1 MRRSRNRNSRIT
13 LPQDGL
19 TRVLLGLFVVV
30 GIATAIVAFIAV
42 RYVTATQTMVNLP
55 GDAVISSSAGTATGP
70 LLQPDTGPTPRPWDG
85 VSRINL
91 LLMGLDAR
99 DWEKGETP
107 RTDTMILFTIDPL
120 TKTAGMLSIPR
131 DLWVNIPGFDY
142 AKINTAYF
150 LGETN
155 QLPGGGPGLAVKT
168 VEEFLGVP
176 INYYCQ
182 VDFEAFVKFIDDI
195 DGIKVHVTEQLVV
208 DPIGQ
213 WNTQVL
219 EPGAYVLSGRMA
231 LAYVRARK
239 GSGDD
244 FGRAQRQQEA
254 ILAIRTAILKW
265 NLMPKLIANAPSIY
279 ADLSSGVH
287 TNLSLDQII
296 QLGLLAEQI
305 PDENIKQAFI
315 GTEQIEFATSP
326 DGLDILR
333 PIPDKV
339 RIVRDEIFTIS
350 GPVAPIEVSTDP
362 TELMKAEN
370 ARVSILNGT
379 GTGGLAGKTGDYL
392 KGLGVNVTEVGD
404 GQAQGATTMI
414 IYSAKPYT
422 AAYLAQLM
430 NIPTSLILNRYDPNA
445 TTDIQ
450 IILGNDWAASNK
462 MP

>member
-1 MRRSRNRNSRIT
+1 
-13 LPQDGL
+13 
-19 TRVLLGLFVVV
+19 
-30 GIATAIVAFIAV
+30 
-42 RYVTATQTMVNLP
+42 
-55 GDAVISSSAGTATGP
+55 
-70 LLQPDTGPTPRPWDG
+70 
-85 VSRINL
+85 
-91 LLMGLDAR
+91 
-99 DWEKGETP
+99 
-107 RTDTMILFTIDPL
+107 
-120 TKTAGMLSIPR
+120 
-131 DLWVNIPGFDY
+131 VNIPGYDY
-142 AKINTAYF
+142 AKINTAYYI
-150 LGETN
+150 GEIN

-168 VEEFLGVP
+168 VEELLGVP
-176 INYYCQ
+176 INYYAQ

-195 DGIKVHVTEQLVV
+195 GGLPVEITEPITL

-213 WNTQVL
+213 WNTVTF
-219 EPGAYVLSGRMA
+219 EPGPYTLTGRWA

-254 ILAIRTAILKW
+254 IIAIRNQILDF
-265 NLMPKLIANAPSIY
+265 NQTPTLIANAPTIY

-305 PDENIKQAFI
+305 PIENIKQAYI

-339 RIVRDEIFTIS
+339 RLVRDEIFTIG
-350 GPVAPIEVSTDP
+350 GPVSPVEVSTDP
-362 TELMKAEN
+362 TELMKVEN

-392 KGLGVNVTEVGD
+392 KGLGVNVTDVGD

-414 IYSAKPYT
+414 IYSAKPFT

-450 IILGNDWAASNK
+450 IILGNDWATSNK

>member
-1 MRRSRNRNSRIT
+1 MRRSRNRSTRIT
-13 LPQDGL
+13 IPQDGL

-30 GIATAIVAFIAV
+30 GLATAVVAFIAI
-42 RYVTATQTMVNLP
+42 RYVVATQSLFDIP
-55 GDAVISSSAGTATGP
+55 GDPVISSAAGTSTGP
-70 LLQPDTGPTPRPWDG
+70 LLQANTGPTPRPWDG
-85 VSRINL
+85 VSRVNL
-91 LLMGLDAR
+91 LIMGLDAR
-99 DWEKGETP
+99 DWEKGEIP

-142 AKINTAYF
+142 GKINTAYF
-150 LGETN
+150 IGEGN
-155 QLPGGGPGLAVKT
+155 QLPGYGPGLAVKT
-168 VEEFLGVP
+168 VEELLGVP
-176 INYYCQ
+176 INYYAQ
-182 VDFEAFVKFIDDI
+182 IDFEAFVKFIDDI
-195 DGIKVHVTEQLVV
+195 DGIKVTITETLVV

-213 WNTQVL
+213 WNTHIL
-219 EPGAYVLSGRMA
+219 EPGRYVLSGRMA

-265 NLMPKLIANAPSIY
+265 DLMPKLIANAPAIY

-287 TNLSLDQII
+287 TNLTLEQII
-296 QLGLLAEQI
+296 QLALLAEKI
-305 PDENIKQAFI
+305 PVENIKQQLI
-315 GTEQIEFATSP
+315 GAEQVEFATSP
-326 DGLDILR
+326 DGLDILK
-333 PIPDKV
+333 PIPDKI
-339 RIVRDEIFTIS
+339 RIVRDEIFSTS
-350 GPVAPIEVSTDP
+350 GPVSPVEVSTNPID
-362 TELMKAEN
+362 LVKIEN

-379 GTGGLAGKTGDYL
+379 ATGGLAGTTGDYL
-392 KGLGVNVTEVGD
+392 KRLGINVTDVGD

-430 NIPTSLILNRYDPNA
+430 NISTSLILNRYDPNA

-450 IILGNDWAASNK
+450 VILGNDWAANNNI
-462 MP
+462 P

>member
-1 MRRSRNRNSRIT
+1 MRRSRIRTSRIT
-13 LPQDGL
+13 IPQDGL

-30 GIATAIVAFIAV
+30 GIATAIVAFIAI
-42 RYVTATQTMVNLP
+42 RYVVATQSMVSLP
-55 GDAVISSSAGTATGP
+55 GDPVISSAAGTAAGP
-70 LLQPDTGPTPRPWDG
+70 QLQPETGPTPRPWDG
-85 VSRINL
+85 ISRVNL

-99 DWEKGETP
+99 DWEQGEIP

-142 AKINTAYF
+142 GKINTAYF
-150 LGETN
+150 IGEGN

-168 VEEFLGVP
+168 VEELLGVP
-176 INYYCQ
+176 INYYAQ
-182 VDFEAFVKFIDDI
+182 IDFEAFVKFIDDI
-195 DGIKVHVTEQLVV
+195 DGIKVRITEQLVV

-265 NLMPKLIANAPSIY
+265 NLMPKLIANAPAIY
-279 ADLSSGVH
+279 ADLSTGVH
-287 TNLSLDQII
+287 TNLTLDQII
-296 QLGLLAEQI
+296 QLALLAEQI
-305 PDENIKQAFI
+305 PEENIKQALI
-315 GTEQIEFATSP
+315 GSEQVEFGTSP

-333 PIPDKV
+333 PIPDKI
-339 RIVRDEIFTIS
+339 RIVRDEIFTVG

-362 TELMKAEN
+362 TELMKLEN

-379 GTGGLAGKTGDYL
+379 ATGGLAGKTGDCL
-392 KGLGVNVTEVGD
+392 KSKGVNVIEVGD

-414 IYSAKPYT
+414 IFSAKPYT
-422 AAYLAQLM
+422 AAYLAQLLS
-430 NIPTSLILNRYDPNA
+430 IPTSLILNRYDPNA

-450 IILGNDWAASNK
+450 IIMGSDWNCQ
-462 MP
+462 

>member
-1 MRRSRNRNSRIT
+1 MRRSRIRNTRIT
-13 LPQDGL
+13 IPQDGL
-19 TRVLLGLFVVV
+19 TRVLLGIFVVV

-42 RYVTATQTMVNLP
+42 RYVVATQSMIDIP
-55 GDAVISSSAGTATGP
+55 GDPVISFAAGTAAGSQ
-70 LLQPDTGPTPRPWDG
+70 LQPGTGPTPRPWDG
-85 VSRINL
+85 ISRVNMLI
-91 LLMGLDAR
+91 MGLDPVKEIG
-99 DWEKGETP
+99 DISH
-107 RTDTMILFTIDPL
+107 TDTMILFTIDPL

-131 DLWVNIPGFDY
+131 DMWVNIPGFDY
-142 AKINTAYF
+142 GKINTAYF
-150 LGETN
+150 IGEAN

-176 INYYCQ
+176 INYYAQ

-195 DGIKVHVTEQLVV
+195 DGIKVTITETLVV

-213 WNTQVL
+213 WNTRIL
-219 EPGAYVLSGRMA
+219 EPGRYVLNGRMA

-254 ILAIRTAILKW
+254 IMAMRTAILKW
-265 NLMPKLIANAPSIY
+265 DLMPKLIANAPAIY

-287 TNLSLDQII
+287 TNLTLDQII
-296 QLGLLAEQI
+296 QLGLLAQQI
-305 PDENIKQAFI
+305 PEENIKRGVI
-315 GTEQIEFATSP
+315 GPNDTENGTSP
-326 DGLDILR
+326 DGLEILR
-333 PIPDKV
+333 PIPDKI
-339 RIVRDEIFTIS
+339 RIIRDEIFTTS

-362 TELMKAEN
+362 TELMKIEN

-379 GTGGLAGKTGDYL
+379 ATGGLAGKTGDYL
-392 KGLGVNVTEVGD
+392 KSLGVNVTEVGD

-430 NIPTSLILNRYDPNA
+430 SIPTSLILNRYDPNA

-450 IILGNDWAASNK
+450 IILGNDWVANNK